1 MTWGVLSAPA
11 PCYFRRLMA
20 TPTFTG
26 AAPASARRFCVR
38 TVTPGALSAA
48 DVRGWVA
55 LESRSVQPNA
65 YLSPHFVLPALKHL
79 PEHAD
84 TLITLVERP
93 PAEPA
98 GAGEWVAAGVFQPT
112 RASRLLPVPHQVAF
126 SGRYVNLGGILLD
139 AQAAGPALAALA
151 DHLAADGGLEIA
163 QCWADG
169 GLSDLATG
177 PALRGVR
184 HHDAGTDSRAV
195 LYPPLADG
203 QLQAMRHSG
212 RIHTLDRHL
221 RRLRR
226 LGDVGWRC
234 HRGHHLAASV
244 VEDFLRLEHA
254 GWKGEQ
260 GSSLRSH
267 AHDEAFFREMVAA
280 FAAEGRAIFTELTVD
295 GRAIA
300 SICHFVSGRMAFS
313 FKLGWDPAFKSYSP
327 GLLNE
332 IELMRHAAE
341 AFADIDCFDS
351 GSGPS
356 GFINALWP
364 SRRALATVVLPHGS
378 LGRAAARAASSA
390 WQWRRRLQPAAAGVQ
405 PIADWPAAADEA
417 VPGRPAR
424 DTAAVGAAFAVPL
437 LSELAEYAAV
447 ALPLWG

>member
-1 MTWGVLSAPA
+1 MAFPAVRAPVPGSSNAPA
-11 PCYFRRLMA
+11 A
-20 TPTFTG
+20 G
-26 AAPASARRFCVR
+26 RFCVR
-38 TVTPGALSAA
+38 TVAPCALSATE
-48 DVRGWVA
+48 VRGWAA
-55 LESRSVQPNA
+55 LEARSAEPNA

-79 PEHAD
+79 PEYAH
-84 TLITLVERP
+84 TTITLVEQTI
-93 PAEPA
+93 AGGSEDAA
-98 GAGEWVAAGVFQPT
+98 GALVALGVFQAA
-112 RASRLLPVPHQVAF
+112 RASRLLPLPHRVAF
-126 SGRYVNLGGILLD
+126 SGRYVNQSGILLD
-139 AQAAGPALAALA
+139 ARAAGPALAALA
-151 DHLAADGGLEIA
+151 AHLGGDGGLEIP

-169 GLSDLATG
+169 DLSALAGGATLQGL
-177 PALRGVR
+177 R

-195 LYPPLADG
+195 LYPSLAES

-212 RIHTLDRHL
+212 RIHTLERQW

-226 LGDVGWRC
+226 LGDVQWRC
-234 HRGHHLAASV
+234 HRGPNLPAAA

-267 AHDEAFFREMVAA
+267 AHDEAFFRAMVAA
-280 FAAEGRAIFTELTVD
+280 FAAEGRAIFTELALD

-341 AFADIDCFDS
+341 AFAGIDCVDS
-351 GSGPS
+351 GSAAS

-364 SRRALATVVLPHGS
+364 SRRALATLVLPHGP
-378 LGRAAARAASSA
+378 LGRVAARAAGSA
-390 WQWRRRLQPAAAGVQ
+390 WQWHRRLHPAAAPVP

-417 VPGRPAR
+417 APGSRRLR
-424 DTAAVGAAFAVPL
+424 DGAAIGAAFGMPL
-437 LSELAEYAAV
+437 LGEWAECANGLLL
-447 ALPLWG
+447 ALPLVG

>member
-1 MTWGVLSAPA
+1 
-11 PCYFRRLMA
+11 MA
-20 TPTFTG
+20 FPTFTG
-26 AAPASARRFCVR
+26 SALAPAGSFRARS
-38 TVTPGALSAA
+38 VTPGALSAT
-48 DVRGWVA
+48 DVRRWAA
-55 LESRSVQPNA
+55 LEARSVEPNA

-79 PEHAD
+79 PEYAHM
-84 TLITLVERP
+84 LITLVERS
-93 PAEPA
+93 PADPA
-98 GAGEWVAAGVFQPT
+98 GPGELVAAGVFQPT
-112 RASRLLPVPHQVAF
+112 RASRLLPVPHRVAF

-151 DHLAADGGLEIA
+151 EHLGADGGLEIA
-163 QCWADG
+163 PCWADG
-169 GLSDLATG
+169 GLSALAAD
-177 PALRGVR
+177 PALQGVL
-184 HHDAGTDSRAV
+184 HHDAVTDNRAV
-195 LYPPLADG
+195 LYPSLADS

-212 RIHTLDRHL
+212 RIHTLDRQL

-234 HRGHHLAASV
+234 HRGQHLPASA

-267 AHDEAFFREMVAA
+267 AHDEAFFRAMVAA
-280 FAAEGRAIFTELTVD
+280 FAAEGRAIFTELSLD

-313 FKLGWDPAFKSYSP
+313 FKIGWDPAFKSYSP

-341 AFADIDCFDS
+341 AFADIDCVDS

-364 SRRALATVVLPHGS
+364 SRRALASVVLPHGS

-390 WQWRRRLQPAAAGVQ
+390 WQLRRRLQPAAAPVQ

-417 VPGRPAR
+417 APGRPVR
-424 DTAAVGAAFAVPL
+424 DTAAIGAAFGVPL
-437 LSELAEYAAV
+437 LIELAEYASGLAFV
-447 ALPLWG
+447 LPLVG